1 MKILILTASPVRDLL
16 IDEMIATHLRKM
28 GHKVEIHPC
37 LRGGRQKAVEYKPD
51 VCVVP
56 PVRNVF
62 ARDTCKVLKSWGC
75 GVITR
80 HTEPSC
86 DWQDFKAMTNRQK
99 NEIMGHIPYHVD
111 MELVWSSDEKDIL
124 SRRGTPFPVYAVGS
138 FSADKYFNPE
148 YRKRFENRERFNKKY
163 GFKKRKTIL
172 IQSPWGFADHA
183 PDLRIDELAEFIAD
197 TKGRDRHLDMIEHL
211 HNEIG
216 SKYNILVTIH
226 PGVLQEPYKERLD
239 KLGIPLDIESTA
251 MEMLINSDILI
262 HAGSTV
268 AMGAHFLNK
277 PALQFGDVNLKDSN
291 NWWHA
296 SGQVMASI
304 SPNFKSPEDLVRA
317 IKGIRIKSNI
327 DKNALKKLETGR
339 YGLMDG
345 KATERSA
352 NLINKVKGKFKMCWP
367 DSSED
372 YSQITIVKHVSRVL
386 NMAHCSICGKNFN
399 IVKPEWLDML
409 KVTLKDNGVDVGDD
423 IMNKLKSP
431 KYGTVCPHCGA
442 RFLKPPQ

>member
-1 MKILILTASPVRDLL
+1 MKILLLTASPVRDKL
-16 IDEMIATHLRKM
+16 IDEMIAKYLIKM

-62 ARDTCKVLKSWGC
+62 ARDTCKVLKSWGV
-75 GVITR
+75 GVVTR

-99 NEIMGHIPYHVD
+99 AEIMGHIPYYVD
-111 MELVWSSDEKDIL
+111 MELVWSSDEQQIL
-124 SRRGTPFPVYAVGS
+124 SRRGTPFPVHAVGS
-138 FSADKYFNPE
+138 FSADKYFSSE
-148 YRKRFENRERFNKKY
+148 LKKRFENRDKFNLRY
-163 GFKKRKTIL
+163 GFKKKKTIL
-172 IQSPWGFADHA
+172 IQSPWGFVDHA
-183 PDLRIDELAEFIAD
+183 PDLRIDELVEFNADIA
-197 TKGRDRHLDMIEHL
+197 GRDRHLAMIEHL

-216 SKYNILVTIH
+216 SKFNILVTIH
-226 PGVLQEPYKERLD
+226 PGVLQEPYKEKLD
-239 KLGIPLDIESTA
+239 KLGIPLDVKSTA

-277 PALQFGDVNLKDSN
+277 PALQFGDVNLKDSD

-304 SPNFKSPEDLVRA
+304 SPNFKTSEDLIEAV
-317 IKGIRIKSNI
+317 KKVKIKSNI
-327 DKNALKKLETGR
+327 NKTALKKLETGR
-339 YGLMDG
+339 YGVMDG
-345 KATERSA
+345 KATERA
-352 NLINKVKGKFKMCWP
+352 AKLINKVKGKFRMCWP

-372 YSQITIVKHVSRVL
+372 YSQLTILKHPTKIV
-386 NMAHCSICGKNFN
+386 NNAFCSICRKPFHV
-399 IVKPEWLDML
+399 VKPEWIDMFRENL
-409 KVTLKDNGVDVGDD
+409 KNNGVEIPDDVMDK
-423 IMNKLKSP
+423 IKNP
-431 KYGTVCPHCGA
+431 KYGTVCCHCGA
-442 RFLKPPQ
+442 RFIKPT